1 MGAFLKSFMESVDVS
16 ESEVTVNY
24 TLPMPPVDAEK
35 ETIGVLDFGQ
45 SGRPYRSRTCDVL
58 IKKYR
63 SIVLPSTAE

>member
-1 MGAFLKSFMESVDVS
+1 MS

-45 SGRPYRSRTCDVL
+45 SGRRYRSRTCDTL
-58 IKKYR
+58 IKRYR
-63 SIVLPSTAE
+63 RIVPPSETK